1 MPFARKVVQTDAI
14 PGDFSILARSFRR
27 SLQAENKSARTIQTY
42 LEAVEKFGAFL
53 FHSSMPTDV
62 ANIRREHVEEFL
74 ANILAVHKA
83 TTAHN
88 RYRSLHS
95 YFKWLMMVFLSHVC
109 CPHDSWGCSSISVI
123 QSNVPDTL
131 RCRE

>member
-1 MPFARKVVQTDAI
+1 MPFARKVIRAEAI

-42 LEAVEKFGAFL
+42 LEAVEQLGEFL
-53 FHSSMPTDV
+53 VANGMPTDV
-62 ANIRREHVEEFL
+62 AHIRREHVEAFI
-74 ANILAVHKA
+74 ADILARYKA

-95 YFKWLMMVFLSHVC
+95 YFKWLRRRGNNKLSHGTDESAHHPRGVA
-109 CPHDSWGCSSISVI
+109 
-123 QSNVPDTL
+123 
-131 RCRE
+131 